1 MLGYASMKINFF
13 DLLNQLNQNDQPQQG
28 AHSRRT
34 KSIAFVVVIILATAG
49 WFISGMYFGG
59 QVTYETSIL
68 DDKENTKE
76 TLFNVQIRNST
87 AQLYSRK
94 IKLAGQ
100 VNAIKRTDISTKI
113 GATVKSVPATTGKYV
128 QKGDPIVVFKPS
140 VYPSQLANAKAVLS
154 KREIQLK
161 GTQRLYD
168 KKSRS
173 KTQLN
178 EAQAQYNT
186 ALSDYISAKEKVD
199 SITIRAPYNGIIN
212 AINVE
217 IGEQTKSGEVV
228 ASMGDT
234 SILKTIIH
242 VSENQIDD
250 IKVGQT
256 VTLTLRNKKAFTG
269 KIVTI
274 GNRSNA
280 KTRTFPVE
288 VHAQNTVDAKDGLS
302 VTAEVNLGKVNVHTI
317 PASILSLNPDGILG
331 VRIVEGD
338 SVRFKPV
345 TIEQEKSTKILI
357 SGLPDSAQ
365 IITVGQEYVKDSDK
379 VTVTVEKQ

>member
-1 MLGYASMKINFF
+1 MVHNFF
-13 DLLNQLNQNDQPQQG
+13 ANLNQHIKHALT
-28 AHSRRT
+28 ARSRRA
-34 KSIAFVVVIILATAG
+34 KSITFVVVIILATMG

-76 TLFNVQIRNST
+76 TLFNVQVRNST
-87 AQLYSRK
+87 AELYSRK

-113 GATVKSVPATTGKYV
+113 NATVKNVPVITGKFV
-128 QKGDPIVVFKPS
+128 KKGDPIVVFKPS
-140 VYPSQLANAKAVLS
+140 IYPAQLENAKAVLS
-154 KREIQLK
+154 KREIQLNSIK
-161 GTQRLYD
+161 RLYA

-186 ALSDYISAKEKVD
+186 ALSNYISAKEKAD
-199 SITIRAPYNGIIN
+199 SITIRAPYDGIIN

-217 IGEQTKSGEVV
+217 IGEESKNGDVV
-228 ASMGDT
+228 ASIGDT

-242 VSENQIDD
+242 VSENQIDA
-250 IKVGQT
+250 IKVGQD
-256 VTLTLRNKKAFTG
+256 VTLTLRNKKTFMG

-288 VHAQNTVDAKDGLS
+288 IHAQNTVRAKDGLS
-302 VTAEVNLGKVNVHTI
+302 VTAEVNLGAITIHSI
-317 PASILSLNPDGILG
+317 PASILSLNPDGVLG

-338 SVRFKPV
+338 VVRFKPV

-357 SGLPDSAQ
+357 SGLPDTVQ
-365 IITVGQEYVKDSDK
+365 LITVGQEYVKDSDK

>member
-1 MLGYASMKINFF
+1 MQNTPKNQSSKKSKGQFYAGLGIPHIS
-13 DLLNQLNQNDQPQQG
+13 D
-28 AHSRRT
+28 SRRR
-34 KSIAFVVVIILATAG
+34 KSIAFVVVIILATVG
-49 WFISGMYFGG
+49 WFVSGMYFSN

-68 DDKENTKE
+68 DDKSNTEE
-76 TLFNVQIRNST
+76 TLFNVQIRNSE
-87 AQLYSRK
+87 AQLYNRK

-100 VNAIKRTDISTKI
+100 VNAIKRSDISTKI
-113 GATVKSVPATTGKYV
+113 KATVKSVPVMTGKFV
-128 QKGDPIVVFKPS
+128 TKGTPIVVFKPS
-140 VYPSQLANAKAVLS
+140 IYPSQLENAKAMLS

-161 GTQRLYD
+161 STQRLYA

-173 KTQLN
+173 KAQLN
-178 EAQAQYNT
+178 DAQAQYNT
-186 ALSDYISAKEKVD
+186 ALSNYITAKENVD
-199 SITIRAPYNGIIN
+199 SITIRAPYDGIIN

-217 IGEQTKSGEVV
+217 IGEETKGGDVV
-228 ASMGDT
+228 ASIGDT

-242 VSENQIDD
+242 VSESQIGD
-250 IKVGQT
+250 IQIGQT
-256 VTLTLRNKKAFTG
+256 VTLTLRNKKTFMG
-269 KIVTI
+269 KIVAI

-288 VHAQNTVDAKDGLS
+288 IHAQNTVAAKDGLS
-302 VTAEVNLGKVNVHTI
+302 VTAEVNLGKVKVHLI
-317 PASILSLNPDGILG
+317 PASILSLNPDGVLG

-338 SVRFKPV
+338 IVRFKPV

-357 SGLPDSAQ
+357 SGLADTAQ

>member
-1 MLGYASMKINFF
+1 MKNGNIKKSI
-13 DLLNQLNQNDQPQQG
+13 DGLSEHIG
-28 AHSRRT
+28 VHRRN
-34 KSIAFVVVIILATAG
+34 KSIAFVCVVIFATAS
-49 WFISGMYFGG
+49 WFISGMYFSD

-68 DDKENTKE
+68 DSEENTRE
-76 TLFNVQIRNST
+76 TLFNVQVRNSE
-87 AQLYSRK
+87 AQLYNRK

-100 VNAIKRTDISTKI
+100 INAIKRSNISTKI
-113 GATVKSVPATTGKYV
+113 SATVKSIPAVAGTFVK
-128 QKGDPIVVFKPS
+128 KGTPLVVFHPS
-140 VYPSQLANAKAVLS
+140 VYPSQLENAKAVLS

-161 GTQRLYD
+161 TTQRLYK

-186 ALSDYISAKEKVD
+186 ALSNYITAKEKAD
-199 SITIRAPYNGIIN
+199 SITIRAPYDGIIN
-212 AINVE
+212 TIKVE
-217 IGEQTKSGEVV
+217 IGEETKSGDVV
-228 ASMGDT
+228 ASIGDT
-234 SILKTIIH
+234 SILKTVIH

-250 IKVGQT
+250 IKIGQP
-256 VTLTLRNKKAFTG
+256 VTLTLRNKKTFEG

-280 KTRTFPVE
+280 KTRTFSVE
-288 VHAQNTVDAKDGLS
+288 VHAQNTVRAKDGLS
-302 VTAEVNLGKVNVHTI
+302 VTAEVNLDRIKVHAI
-317 PASILSLNPDGILG
+317 PASILSLNPDGVLG

-338 SVRFKPV
+338 IVRFKPI

-357 SGLPDSAQ
+357 SGLPDTVQ
-365 IITVGQEYVKDSDK
+365 LITVGQEYVKDSDK